1 MTSQD
6 LQKWALV
13 AEIIGGIAIVI
24 SLGIVAFELDQST
37 EQAALNTSAL
47 EIASYQDLIKN
58 ITELNEAVIDSPLLM
73 SAINKSQFDPESM
86 TDEERTAAYIY
97 YISLFRHGDSAYF
110 QYKRGAI
117 DRERLDSILSIMT
130 FRLQHPFVKDFSESQ
145 KTVFVSEY
153 QKFIDNY
160 SVAGR
165 EPGIDF

>member
-1 MTSQD
+1 MASRD
-6 LQKWALV
+6 LQKWALI

-24 SLGIVAFELDQST
+24 SLGVVAFELDQST

-47 EIASYQDLIKN
+47 EIATYQDLIKN

-73 SAINKSQFDPESM
+73 SAVNKSVTEPSSM
-86 TDEERTAAYIY
+86 TDDERTAAYIY

-110 QYKRGAI
+110 QYQRGAI
-117 DRERLDSILSIMT
+117 DRDRLDSVLSIMT
-130 FRLQHPFVKDFSESQ
+130 FRLQHPFVREFWHSQ
-145 KTVFVSEY
+145 KTVFVTEY
-153 QKFIDNY
+153 QEFIDTY